1 MKGLNLGQAPAGSR
15 ILQNPGIFRDGIS
28 LKFYPGIY
36 QKSTGSLGI
45 SLSAHKFGQFHTFWR
60 TFLFV
65 KYIRQTKVS
74 SIPSCGKEQERAG
87 VQCCWQRDDQK
98 KSLPH
103 TRESRSLSYC
113 QIHFGLLRDMGFRNK
128 WKVNVCLIDWFLL
141 ASLNQLLLVHIEYW
155 LLEGYRVYGICSGP
169 TPMIFVRYTMN
180 RQSGLWIIR
189 LWSLLKAFFQVR
201 KLVKQCFEMNIA
213 F

>member
-1 MKGLNLGQAPAGSR
+1 MNSNVWKSFVEELDWTINLKHSTTYSRQMKDFSEEILLGVKKAVGEICDASAACLAPEKEEACVIVKFNL
-15 ILQNPGIFRDGIS
+15 
-28 LKFYPGIY
+28 
-36 QKSTGSLGI
+36 
-45 SLSAHKFGQFHTFWR
+45 
-60 TFLFV
+60 
-65 KYIRQTKVS
+65 
-74 SIPSCGKEQERAG
+74 
-87 VQCCWQRDDQK
+87 
-98 KSLPH
+98 
-103 TRESRSLSYC
+103 
-113 QIHFGLLRDMGFRNK
+113 GLLRDMGFRNK

-201 KLVKQCFEMNIA
+201 KLVQQCFEMNIA